1 MQCRNCREFESCGHI
16 YKAKKDFNMNEFLK
30 EVRKNE
36 TCPDYDPE
44 EIQRT
49 EEQLRL
55 FKNS

>member
-1 MQCRNCREFESCGHI
+1 MQCRNCREFESCGFI
-16 YKAKKDFNMNEFLK
+16 YKAKQDLNMNEFLK
-30 EVRKNE
+30 EVRKHE

-44 EIQRT
+44 EIPRT